1 MICEGFL
8 DSVGNAYRNV
18 IKIGYT
24 NYWRLDI
31 SNTNQEFVDSIWD
44 NFTYE
49 VRLLFDYNHEEYIK
63 DLVINEDVIRF
74 DGQCETFLFERKM
87 RHHNFFDKSGEYT
100 IYCFCKTNRQP
111 YDKFVKAVLLIA
123 RKHYGSNKLKIS
135 CDDMIHED
143 QVIELSPTL
152 KSWKEALS
160 LVNSLKEMKRSEV
173 TGMKDSGH
181 KLAVNDGRQFDNFG
195 YIQ

>member
-1 MICEGFL
+1 M
-8 DSVGNAYRNV
+8 
-18 IKIGYT
+18 
-24 NYWRLDI
+24 DI
-31 SNTNQEFVDSIWD
+31 SKTTQEFVDSIWD

-74 DGQCETFLFERKM
+74 DGQCETFLFERKI
-87 RHHNFFDKSGEYT
+87 REQYDFENENT
-100 IYCFCKTNRQP
+100 IFSFCKTNRQP

-123 RKHYGSNKLKIS
+123 EKHYGSNKLKIT
-135 CDDMIHED
+135 CDDSYHGEIS
-143 QVIELSPTL
+143 LTL
-152 KSWKEALS
+152 KNWKEPLS
-160 LVNSLKEMKRSEV
+160 LVNSLKGMKRSEV

-181 KLAVNDGRQFDNFG
+181 KLAVNDGKQFDNFG